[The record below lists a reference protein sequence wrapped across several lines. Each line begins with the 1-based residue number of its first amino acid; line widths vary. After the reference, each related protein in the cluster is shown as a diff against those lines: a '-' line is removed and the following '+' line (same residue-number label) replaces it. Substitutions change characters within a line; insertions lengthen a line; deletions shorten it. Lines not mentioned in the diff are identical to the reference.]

1 VGAAVGVV
9 GGGRE
14 AVVDLVAGAEREDG
28 AAEGGVVRRRRGGVG
43 GRHSGDGL
51 GRRRLGLDLAAA
63 RRERKSGMVSSAS
76 PSVPPPTVKRKR
88 KGVER
93 DYR

>member
-1 VGAAVGVV
+1 VV
-9 GGGRE
+9 
-14 AVVDLVAGAEREDG
+14 AEREDG

-63 RRERKSGMVSSAS
+63 RRERKSGMVSFRS
-76 PSVPPPTVKRKR
+76 TTNCEEEKEGGGTRL
-88 KGVER
+88 
-93 DYR
+93 